1 MNKIIKMIFIS
12 VLLLIF
18 ILSCTEENI
27 TNPPPQKENQNYFPN
42 NDSTFYKYEITL
54 SDTSGIVESGF
65 RTVHYL
71 GHITL
76 GRTPYQIQYDTV
88 STNLQ
93 LTGTASY
100 FRTTSTGVFY
110 FVDTTGFSAS
120 IPDSLKSLVE
130 IQQEMRAYLFP
141 LESGSLWTVY
151 RISIPINEFISFTP
165 INITGRFEANESLL
179 LNLNS
184 GDTTVT
190 TKKVNFEFAFTAS
203 PEGSIVTYNASA
215 WLAENIGVVK
225 LEGDAILV
233 SLLTGG
239 ELTET
244 GSSTIVNQELV
255 EFEIK

>member
-1 MNKIIKMIFIS
+1 MIKILLRIS
-12 VLLLIF
+12 IVPVVMLLVVI
-18 ILSCTEENI
+18 SCSEENSS
-27 TNPPPQKENQNYFPN
+27 NPPLHEFPDYFPQTN
-42 NDSTFYKYEITL
+42 GTYYKFEITQ
-54 SDTSGIVESGF
+54 SDSSGIIDTGF
-65 RTVHYL
+65 RTVSYS
-71 GHITL
+71 GDTTID
-76 GRTPYQIQYDTV
+76 RTPYQIQIDT
-88 STNLQ
+88 TE
-93 LTGTASY
+93 TGQQATVTESF
-100 FRTTSTGVFY
+100 FRTTETGVFY

-130 IQQEMRAYLFP
+130 IQQEMRVYLFP

-190 TKKVNFEFAFTAS
+190 TKKVNFDFAFTAS
-203 PEGSIVTYNASA
+203 PEGSIITYNASA

-225 LEGDAILV
+225 LEGDEILV

-239 ELTET
+239 GFTVS
-244 GSSTIVNQELV
+244 GSSTDVNQELI